1 MPEDNKQDFWSFSHF
16 TSEKFLYREH
26 WDRDNPLLKGE
37 LMMLAHN
44 YDPLYGTRSL
54 TRNSTHFGSQ
64 NAWYAYKRY
73 IITTATNEF
82 NSWRVEVHPTAEN
95 PEKPFSHAHHE
106 FEVFMPEEFLDG
118 DLFMAENIKPHE
130 EGSKQSLLRQKHI
143 GLDEKNE

>member
-1 MPEDNKQDFWSFSHF
+1 MPEGKSFWKFTHF
-16 TSEKFLYREH
+16 TWEGFMYREK
-26 WDRDNPLLKGE
+26 WERDNEILKTE

-44 YDPLYGTRSL
+44 YDPAYGFRSL
-54 TRNSTHFGSQ
+54 TRNSTHYGSQ
-64 NAWYAYKRY
+64 NSWYMYKRY

-82 NSWRVEVHPTAEN
+82 NSWRIEVHPTAEN
-95 PEKPFSHAHHE
+95 PEKPYAHAHHT

-130 EGSKQSLLRQKHI
+130 EGSKTTLLRQKHV